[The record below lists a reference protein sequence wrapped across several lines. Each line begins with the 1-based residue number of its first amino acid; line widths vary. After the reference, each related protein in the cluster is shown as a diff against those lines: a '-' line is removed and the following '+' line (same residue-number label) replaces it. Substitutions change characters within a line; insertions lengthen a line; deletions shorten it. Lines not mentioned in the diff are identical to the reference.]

1 MRIIQG
7 PQLVTPTWAEDA
19 LDGCAYDQQ
28 RLISQRHID
37 DYVSQMKNGDFLQY
51 LQIVFGQVSGN
62 PDKYYLLD
70 GQHRLWAI
78 SISGLAQYMTV
89 TVLEFPTEHQM
100 HDTYRRMDVSDKPR
114 RARYIMQTVPGL
126 SGVIKNEKVLAGAY
140 AAAPIIG
147 NGLKFSVSSQVP
159 PELIS
164 PHGRLRVLEPLK
176 PQIVGYNGIIGSD
189 PHTVAKKKMAAAAV
203 TAVALILL
211 ADQPAKG
218 EQFLRQAAVGD
229 ELPDGH
235 PSRRLWEAL
244 AGKVKQQVSTRKP
257 QELLELT
264 ASLWNRYQAGDTNVQ
279 TLRNNFPSWGLI
291 GTRFSK
297 VG

>member
-1 MRIIQG
+1 VKIIQG
-7 PQLVTPTWAEDA
+7 PQLITPAWADIALED
-19 LDGCAYDQQ
+19 CKYPNQ
-28 RLISQRHID
+28 RELSDRHVK
-37 DYVSQMKNGDFLQY
+37 DYVSQMQNGDFLQY
-51 LQIVFGQVSGN
+51 LQIVFGQVGGEEDSN
-62 PDKYYLLD
+62 FLLD

-78 SISGLAQYMTV
+78 TISGLAQYMTV
-89 TVLEFPTEHQM
+89 TVLKFPTAQQM

-126 SGVIKNEKVLAGAY
+126 TGVVKNEKVLAGAY

-147 NGLKFSVSSQVP
+147 SNLKFHVSSVVP
-159 PELIS
+159 PELLS

-176 PQIVGYNGIIGSD
+176 PQIVAYNNIIGEGK
-189 PHTVAKKKMAAAAV
+189 PTVAKKKMAAAAV

-211 ADQPAKG
+211 ADQPIKG
-218 EQFLRQAAVGD
+218 EAFLRQASAGD

-235 PSRRLWEAL
+235 PARKLWQAL
-244 AGKVKQQVSTRKP
+244 AGNVKQQVSTRKP
-257 QELLELT
+257 QELLDLT
-264 ASLWNRYQAGDTNVQ
+264 GSLWNRFQAGDTNVQ
-279 TLRNNFPSWGLI
+279 VVRNTLPTWGLI